1 MLTATIDQLRTVAT
15 AADDASGYFPAMYSR
30 VTSRVEQAS
39 ARMEPSQAAS
49 MERFARTFAA
59 WYLEPISGR
68 RPMPGCWQAAADVA
82 GDADL
87 LIAQQLLLALV
98 HQNPEPHRQ
107 KNNQRD
113 RKYQYRRFYTVKDE
127 VSPDQIQYVFQF
139 PPPPGSVS
147 RGEIESVS
155 PS

>member
-39 ARMEPSQAAS
+39 ARMEPSRAAS

-82 GDADL
+82 ADRQPFGL
-87 LIAQQLLLALV
+87 LGVSAAPKHRGLPTDSALAIFA
-98 HQNPEPHRQ
+98 R
-107 KNNQRD
+107 
-113 RKYQYRRFYTVKDE
+113 
-127 VSPDQIQYVFQF
+127 
-139 PPPPGSVS
+139 
-147 RGEIESVS
+147 
-155 PS
+155 